1 MEKIEKP
8 KFFDTKNQ
16 KTNLKLAKTAKPKI
30 PNALLLIE
38 EWYVPLASFC
48 PWQHDTTLLNT
59 AVKVTTWSFGENSQ
73 MDLRSTVSP
82 RLYFGILCN
91 ISNFHWNILI
101 F

>member
-8 KFFDTKNQ
+8 KFYDTKNQ

-48 PWQHDTTLLNT
+48 P
-59 AVKVTTWSFGENSQ
+59 
-73 MDLRSTVSP
+73 
-82 RLYFGILCN
+82 
-91 ISNFHWNILI
+91 
-101 F
+101 

>member
-8 KFFDTKNQ
+8 KLFDTKNQ

-30 PNALLLIE
+30 PNSLLLIE

-59 AVKVTTWSFGENSQ
+59 AVKVTTWSFGGNSQ
-73 MDLRSTVSP
+73 MDLHSTVSP